1 MRGNTCC
8 IARGPP
14 SPDGRPPRRINPVA
28 VRPHASDEARMVS
41 WSSRFSKPEDA
52 AELYAIFQDGD
63 ASTLK
68 RRRAGRSKLQKRF
81 SRDSTLTNRR
91 SGTSTVGISEEEG
104 ARREELKR
112 IRAKKLQE
120 ELGDICV
127 YDEDATPLCSSPF
140 GQASKSATNDS
151 DEASQD
157 DSVNAIIDAYSSHR
171 VDPGDYQPLPSGKMA
186 VDTAHRSDP
195 AIEEPEIP
203 LPPVLNPKNMPNID
217 DTSIGRTSWRLSFT
231 SPHRSSCL
239 RALSLSNPK
248 DQSISGANLTVPTSD
263 SQLSPGKKKKWL
275 SSQGRRPLEAQHP
288 STASDELTSG
298 IIGPQVPEKA
308 PAIPLH
314 EMQISQRLASA
325 GTFIPPQQTYEYKD
339 RPLDGELAS
348 LEESFREINTRRSR
362 YFRNISGSGF
372 SESKVPRAWGQVLGD
387 GTSSLHKS
395 DVEDNLGQTHKSSP
409 GPDLSLTIMQGQN
422 IVPSYLQ
429 VPRIVITKPDEPYGI
444 NPVNRRHQEHS
455 GEGYSSRESESCIRT
470 PLPSTPPNTDVNEY
484 LRIPEYSEARN
495 SPETDRRRLSTPLTS
510 KFSEDFDEPD
520 SKSSFRSSLLSAM
533 RLSGLGRLTR
543 SFDGEDTVDSVA
555 TERQSG
561 QHKAKPAKNGTPLR
575 TTSRKESVSLDGSKS
590 SSMESAEIMW
600 TKAFRQSIHG
610 ISRGAESR
618 EIHPSPASKRSKL
631 DGRANNANKQRNERT
646 STDETDNSRRS
657 SQSTR
662 SSFVIPPESWANF
675 PSHSRESRCGGTGPY
690 DGVARS
696 DFAFRELLN
705 GLHEDAAGTKKPQH
719 KDQGDSPRHYLSGRL
734 TMKVRTSFD
743 RLLSPRRGTSQHEAI
758 VESTKPI
765 YQGMPDAPKV
775 PRRGS
780 MDDLLE
786 RRGAGDDLLSPEAR
800 AKNNR
805 AKRRD
810 KYKTWSG
817 RDNSHVADIMAL
829 RQSTVDFMA
838 QAQVMEEVERERALR
853 AADEVLER
861 MEGETY
867 IAAVVD
873 AIAGNGVRTKRVEQA
888 IVVLIAVEVVMMG
901 AVPGIS
907 VQRAA
912 LGRSVNVRGEGRAAA
927 EAAADGVALPVHVAG
942 EGVVA
947 GVVGLL
953 AVLGVGAVGV
963 VLAYVYLGVNGGAE
977 DVAVGEINGLAGALL
992 ERGFAFDEI
1001 EGHWR
1006 CCDGDDKGKESEEG
1020 ELHFVQD
1027 LVC

>member
-1 MRGNTCC
+1 
-8 IARGPP
+8 
-14 SPDGRPPRRINPVA
+14 
-28 VRPHASDEARMVS
+28 MVS

-52 AELYAIFQDGD
+52 AELYAIFEDGD

-81 SRDSTLTNRR
+81 SRDSTLTNQR
-91 SGTSTVGISEEEG
+91 SRTSTVGISEEEV

-171 VDPGDYQPLPSGKMA
+171 VDPGDNQPLPSGKMA
-186 VDTAHRSDP
+186 IDTPLD
-195 AIEEPEIP
+195 EPEIP
-203 LPPVLNPKNMPNID
+203 LPPILNPKNMPNID

-239 RALSLSNPK
+239 RALSLSNSQ
-248 DQSISGANLTVPTSD
+248 DQSTSSANLAVPTSD

-288 STASDELTSG
+288 STTSDELTLG
-298 IIGPQVPEKA
+298 IIGPQVPKKA

-325 GTFIPPQQTYEYKD
+325 GTYIPPQKSSEYKD
-339 RPLDGELAS
+339 RPLDAELAS
-348 LEESFREINTRRSR
+348 LEEGFREINTRRSR

-387 GTSSLHKS
+387 GTLSLHKS
-395 DVEDNLGQTHKSSP
+395 DVEDNLRQTHKSSP

-429 VPRIVITKPDEPYGI
+429 VPRIVITKPDELNGI
-444 NPVNRRHQEHS
+444 YPVNRRHQEHS
-455 GEGYSSRESESCIRT
+455 GEGYSSRESESCMRI
-470 PLPSTPPNTDVNEY
+470 PLPSTPTNADVNKY
-484 LRIPEYSEARN
+484 LQIPEFSEARN
-495 SPETDRRRLSTPLTS
+495 SPETDKRRLSTPLSS
-510 KFSEDFDEPD
+510 KFSEDFGEPD

-543 SFDGEDTVDSVA
+543 SFDGEDSVDSVA
-555 TERQSG
+555 TGRQSG
-561 QHKAKPAKNGTPLR
+561 QDKAKPAKTGTPLG
-575 TTSRKESVSLDGSKS
+575 TTFRKESVSLDGSKS

-610 ISRGAESR
+610 TSRGAESG
-618 EIHPSPASKRSKL
+618 EIHPTPASKRSKL
-631 DGRANNANKQRNERT
+631 DRRANNANKQRNERA
-646 STDETDNSRRS
+646 STNETDDSRHS

-675 PSHSRESRCGGTGPY
+675 PSHSRQSRCGGTGP
-690 DGVARS
+690 DNGVARS
-696 DFAFRELLN
+696 DFAIRELLD

-743 RLLSPRRGTSQHEAI
+743 RLLTKQSKASSDSASADRALGDLKAEILSRSPRRGTSQHEAI
-758 VESTKPI
+758 VESAKPI

-786 RRGAGDDLLSPEAR
+786 RIGTGDDLLSPEAR
-800 AKNNR
+800 VKNNR

-817 RDNSHVADIMAL
+817 RDKSHVADIMAL
-829 RQSTVDFMA
+829 RQSTMDFMA

-873 AIAGNGVRTKRVEQA
+873 AIAGNGVRTKRVEKA
-888 IVVLIAVEVVMMG
+888 IVVLIAVEAVIMK

-912 LGRSVNVRGEGRAAA
+912 LGRSVNVRGEGRAAP

-942 EGVVA
+942 DGVVA
-947 GVVGLL
+947 GVVGLF

-963 VLAYVYLGVNGGAE
+963 VLGLVQQGGGVDGGAE

-992 ERGFAFDEI
+992 ERGFAFDEV

-1006 CCDGDDKGKESEEG
+1006 CCDGDDNGKESEEG
-1020 ELHFVQD
+1020 ELHFVQG
-1027 LVC
+1027 LGL